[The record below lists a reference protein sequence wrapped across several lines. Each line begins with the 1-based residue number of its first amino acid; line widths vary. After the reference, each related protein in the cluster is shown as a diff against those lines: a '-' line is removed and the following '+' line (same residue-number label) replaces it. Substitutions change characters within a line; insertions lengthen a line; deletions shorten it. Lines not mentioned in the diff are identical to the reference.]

1 MRTAGVRRL
10 VTEVLASLPQP
21 HTCDVIDDVFYGIEQ
36 RTDWRKRYNLL
47 CHELGKP
54 VANNWF
60 GFWTANLEERR
71 GDEQVPATKS
81 SLIAT
86 YSRLSEKVSAPRKKV
101 KEADALERM
110 SAYFQENKSQL
121 PPAIRKHR
129 ETIVELLMAGIS
141 AEEAFATVVA
151 NGT

>member
-21 HTCDVIDDVFYGIEQ
+21 HTCDVIDELFYGIEQ
-36 RTDWRKRYNLL
+36 RTDWRKRYNGL
-47 CHELGKP
+47 CDDLGKT

-71 GDEQVPATKS
+71 SVEQVSAMKS

-86 YSRLSEKVSAPRKKV
+86 YSRLSEKVDAPRKKV
-101 KEADALERM
+101 KEAEALERM
-110 SAYFQENKSQL
+110 AAYFQKNKAQL

-129 ETIVELLMAGIS
+129 ETIVELLMGGIS

-151 NGT
+151 NGA

>member
-21 HTCDVIDDVFYGIEQ
+21 HTCEVIDDVFYGIEQ
-36 RTDWRKRYNLL
+36 RIDWRKRYNGL
-47 CHELGKP
+47 CDELGRT

-60 GFWTANLEERR
+60 GFWVANLEERR
-71 GDEQVPATKS
+71 GVEQVPATKS
-81 SLIAT
+81 RLIAT
-86 YSRLSEKVSAPRKKV
+86 YSRLSEKTSAPRKKV

-110 SAYFQENKSQL
+110 AAYFQENKSQL

-129 ETIVELLMAGIS
+129 ETIVELLMAGTS
-141 AEEAFATVVA
+141 AEDAFATVVA
-151 NGT
+151 NGA

>member
-36 RTDWRKRYNLL
+36 RIDWRKRYNGL
-47 CHELGKP
+47 CDELGKT

-60 GFWTANLEERR
+60 GFWTANLEQRR
-71 GDEQVPATKS
+71 SVEQVPATQS

-86 YSRLSEKVSAPRKKV
+86 YSRLSEKAGTPRKKV
-101 KEADALERM
+101 KEADALEQM
-110 SAYFQENKSQL
+110 SAYFQENKSKL

-141 AEEAFATVVA
+141 AEDAFATVVT
-151 NGT
+151 NGA